1 MSRPCPGEKQIILIY
16 IIAIAAASI
25 CNCCIFLLSV
35 SHSIVF
41 VSVGENDIFPEEFS
55 KFLIGRSD
63 VRKMFLEKIKFSF
76 APDSRPVF
84 PVTTFASVYEKCAR
98 AASLMPLTQHRKP
111 VG

>member
-1 MSRPCPGEKQIILIY
+1 MFDTKDKIILL
-16 IIAIAAASI
+16 ASI
-25 CNCCIFLLSV
+25 DNGLSCHIILFSTVCIT
-35 SHSIVF
+35 
-41 VSVGENDIFPEEFS
+41 E
-55 KFLIGRSD
+55 
-63 VRKMFLEKIKFSF
+63 EKIKFSF